1 MKAMVLKQFGG
12 VENFTVENIPTPVPA
27 DGEVLIKVIAIG
39 IDQID
44 IKTRKGSGMAGQYEG
59 QSPILL
65 GWDVSGVITQVGK
78 DVKGFSVGDEV
89 FGTINFPGK
98 GGSYAEFIAAPADQI
113 ALKPSTISHIEAAA
127 STQSPLTAWQAL
139 VDKGGIKAGYKVLI
153 HGATGGVGGFAVQIA
168 KHFDTYVVGTTS
180 KGGFDLAK
188 QFGVDEVIDYKN
200 QRFEEIT
207 DNFDL
212 ILDTVGGENFV
223 RSLKV
228 LKPGGTILLLPSDK
242 KEEADKAAAEHRIEN
257 YHHILMHSSG
267 EEMQQIASLFESG
280 EMQVHVDR
288 TFPFGQLPEAHEAM
302 ESGSVRGKVVV
313 TV

>member
-1 MKAMVLKQFGG
+1 MLLKQFGG
-12 VENFTVENIPTPVPA
+12 VENFTVQSIPMPVPT
-27 DGEVLIKVIAIG
+27 DREVLIKVVAIG

-44 IKTRKGSGMAGQYEG
+44 LKTRKGSGMASQYEG
-59 QSPILL
+59 KTPILL

-78 DVKGFSVGDEV
+78 DVKEFSVGDEV

-113 ALKPSTISHIEAAA
+113 ALKPSIISHVEAAA

-139 VDKGGIKAGYKVLI
+139 VEKGGIKAGYKVLI
-153 HGATGGVGGFAVQIA
+153 HGATGGVGGFATQIA
-168 KHFDTYVVGTTS
+168 KHFGAYVVGTTS
-180 KGGFDLAK
+180 ESGFALAK
-188 QFGVDEVIDYKN
+188 DFGVDEVIDYKK

-207 DNFDL
+207 SGFDL

-228 LKPGGTILLLPSDK
+228 LKPDGTIILLPSDK
-242 KEEADKAAAEHRIEN
+242 KDEAVKAAAENHVDKF
-257 YHHILMHSSG
+257 YHILMHSSG
-267 EEMQQIASLFESG
+267 EEMKKIASLFESG
-280 EMQVHVDR
+280 KMKVHVDK
-288 TFPFGQLPEAHEAM
+288 TFPFGQLPDAHEAM

>member
-1 MKAMVLKQFGG
+1 MKAMLLKQFGG
-12 VENFTVENIPTPVPA
+12 VENFTVENIPTPVPT
-27 DGEVLIKVIAIG
+27 DREVLIKVIAIG

-44 IKTRKGSGMAGQYEG
+44 IKTRKGGGMAVRYDEK
-59 QSPILL
+59 SPILL

-78 DVKGFSVGDEV
+78 DVREFSVGDEV

-98 GGSYAEFIAAPADQI
+98 GGSYAEYIAAPADQI

-139 VDKGGIKAGYKVLI
+139 VDKGGIKPGYKVLI
-153 HGATGGVGGFAVQIA
+153 HGATGGVGGFATQIA
-168 KHFDTYVVGTTS
+168 KHFETYVVGTTS
-180 KGGFDLAK
+180 QNGFNLAK
-188 QFGVDEVIDYKN
+188 QFGADEIIDYKN
-200 QRFEEIT
+200 QRFEDIT
-207 DNFDL
+207 GNFDL

-228 LKPGGTILLLPSDK
+228 LKPGGTIILLPSDK
-242 KEEADKAAAEHRIEN
+242 KEEADKAAAEHRVEN

-267 EEMQQIASLFESG
+267 DEMKKIAGLFESG

-288 TFPFGQLPEAHEAM
+288 TFPFGQLPEAHEAL